1 MRVLVSDNLAPEGIE
16 VLKNANIQVS
26 LKTGLSPEQLAQ
38 EIKDYDG
45 IIIRSSTKLTR
56 EIIESAKN
64 LKVIGRAGVGLDNID
79 LETATK
85 KGIIVMNTPLGNT
98 ISTAEHTIALM
109 LALSRNVPQADI
121 SIREGRW
128 ERKKFMGVELYGKV
142 LGIVGLGR
150 IGREVAKRALGFGM
164 RIIAYDPYL
173 SEESAKKLE
182 IELVDYP
189 SLLRNSDYISFHVPL
204 TENTYHMFGKKEL
217 AMVKE
222 SVRIIN
228 CSRGGVIDEDALYQA
243 LSENKIAGAALDVY
257 EKEPPQN
264 SPLLKLKNVILSPHL
279 GASTEEAQVN
289 VAMEIA
295 EQVKD
300 ALLGKAIRNAIN
312 LPSLEPEVLEEISP
326 YLNLAEKLGLF
337 LGQLVEGHVKAIE
350 IKYSGEI
357 LNHNISPVTSA
368 LLKGFLTPILVESV
382 NYVNAPLIARERG
395 INVEEVKSTQIQNFT
410 NMIQV
415 QVKTNLGE
423 RKVSGTLFTRENP
436 RIVNIDGFYVEAIPQ
451 GFMAIIY
458 NDDKP
463 GVIGHIGVT
472 LGKEGINI
480 SGMTFGREEPGG
492 KALTVLNLDAAIEN
506 KTIQELLSHQHI
518 KDVKLIKL

>member
-1 MRVLVSDNLAPEGIE
+1 
-16 VLKNANIQVS
+16 
-26 LKTGLSPEQLAQ
+26 
-38 EIKDYDG
+38 
-45 IIIRSSTKLTR
+45 
-56 EIIESAKN
+56 
-64 LKVIGRAGVGLDNID
+64 
-79 LETATK
+79 
-85 KGIIVMNTPLGNT
+85 
-98 ISTAEHTIALM
+98 
-109 LALSRNVPQADI
+109 
-121 SIREGRW
+121 
-128 ERKKFMGVELYGKV
+128 
-142 LGIVGLGR
+142 
-150 IGREVAKRALGFGM
+150 
-164 RIIAYDPYL
+164 
-173 SEESAKKLE
+173 
-182 IELVDYP
+182 
-189 SLLRNSDYISFHVPL
+189 
-204 TENTYHMFGKKEL
+204 
-217 AMVKE
+217 MVKE

-295 EQVKD
+295 DQVKD

-337 LGQLVEGHVKAIE
+337 LGQLIQGHVKAIE

-382 NYVNAPLIARERG
+382 NYVNAPVIARERG

-423 RKVSGTLFTRENP
+423 RKVAGTLFTRDNP
-436 RIVNIDGFYVEAIPQ
+436 RIVNIDGFYLEAIPQ

-492 KALTVLNLDAAIEN
+492 KALTVLNLDAAIES
-506 KTIQELLSHQHI
+506 KTIQELLSHPNI